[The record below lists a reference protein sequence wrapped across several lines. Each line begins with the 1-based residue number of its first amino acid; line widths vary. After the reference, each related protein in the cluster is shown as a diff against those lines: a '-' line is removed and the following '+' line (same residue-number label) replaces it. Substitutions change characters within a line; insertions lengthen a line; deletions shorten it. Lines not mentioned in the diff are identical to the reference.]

1 MTILDSI
8 KAAEEKAKELKHFA
22 TVEAREYLREAESET
37 NREADELVTKA
48 RAAAREKV
56 AAAEKQSAVRLQEL
70 LAERDS
76 QNRVLAEQS
85 AKQIDQAAEFIV
97 GKVVN

>member
-8 KAAEEKAKELKHFA
+8 KAAEEKARELKA
-22 TVEAREYLREAESET
+22 SSTVMARDYLREAESEAS
-37 NREADELVTKA
+37 READEIVTGA
-48 RAAAREKV
+48 RTAAREKV
-56 AAAEKQSAVRLQEL
+56 AAAEKQSAIKLQNL

-76 QNRVLAEQS
+76 QNKVLAEQS
-85 AKQIDQAAEFIV
+85 AKRINEAAEFIV